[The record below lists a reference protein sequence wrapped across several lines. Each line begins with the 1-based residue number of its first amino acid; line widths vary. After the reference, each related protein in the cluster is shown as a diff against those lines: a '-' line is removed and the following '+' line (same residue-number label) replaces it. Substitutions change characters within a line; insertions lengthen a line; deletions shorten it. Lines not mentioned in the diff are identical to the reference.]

1 MIVSVLLILA
11 LICFLL
17 ALIEWPPPMSTPRL
31 IAAGLFLW
39 LLGTLIQSGM
49 R

>member
-1 MIVSVLLILA
+1 MISTVLLVIA

-17 ALIEWPPPMSTPRL
+17 ALIEWPPPIGTVRL

-39 LLGTLIQSGM
+39 LLATLISTGA